1 MAGLIIWAKWAFID
15 GEFRR
20 DAAIYVVESSI
31 RETGQR
37 RALVAKH
44 PDATV
49 FGGDDLLMLPGLI
62 NSHDH
67 GRALGTASLGVPD
80 AMLEVWLDNLD
91 IVPRLSPKLAAQY
104 EGLQLI
110 GSGVTAVAHSHNPV
124 SYETMFD
131 EVRPTLDGY
140 REAGVRVAM
149 HPPLLDQ
156 NSFIY
161 DDRESFIASLPIEYR
176 NQARA
181 TTTVNPPSL
190 DEYFAALDA
199 LFEGCHDPQQH
210 WVHIQVSP
218 VGGQWASDELTTRA
232 MQWARAK
239 NTRVQMHM
247 LESPYQRRYAFRR
260 WQKGFIQ
267 HLADIGALGEWLTLA
282 HMVWVEDTDADLLAA
297 RGAGVAH
304 NPSSNLR
311 LRSGIAPIA
320 RFHRSGVRVG
330 IGMDGQTLDDD
341 QDYLREMRLAYT
353 LGNRPG
359 ARALDLPSLAVFN
372 MATRDGAG
380 VTFGADAPLG
390 VLVPGYLADVVL
402 LDWERIKGDWCP
414 PDYPSDA
421 HLLEFVLR
429 RANRTHVRHVIV
441 NGEWYVRDGTH
452 TRLDTASVSRAVREE
467 LASQPVPTPGVLGPY
482 VRDFYAAWDAEMY
495 IDSTIDGKDT

>member
-37 RALVAKH
+37 RVLVEKY
-44 PDATV
+44 PDAAV
-49 FGGDDLLMLPGLI
+49 FGGDDLLMLPGLT

-80 AMLEVWLDNLD
+80 AMLEVWLDNLG
-91 IVPRLSPKLAAQY
+91 IVPRLSPQLAAQY

-110 GSGVTAVAHSHNPV
+110 ASGVTAVAHSHNPA
-124 SYETMFD
+124 SYESMFD
-131 EVRPTLDGY
+131 EVQPTLDGY
-140 REAGVRVAM
+140 RQAGVRVAM

-156 NSFIY
+156 NGLIY
-161 DDRESFIASLPIEYR
+161 DDRETFIASLPTDYR

-181 TTTVNPPSL
+181 PITAAPPSL
-190 DEYFAALDA
+190 DDYFAALHA
-199 LFEGCHDPQQH
+199 LFESCHDPLQH

-218 VGGQWASDELTTRA
+218 VGGQWASDELITRA
-232 MQWARAK
+232 VQWARAK
-239 NTRVQMHM
+239 KTRVQMHM

-267 HLADIGALGEWLTLA
+267 HLDDIGVLGEWLTLA

-297 RGAGVAH
+297 RGTCVAH

-320 RFHRSGVRVG
+320 RFHHSGVRVG

-341 QDYLREMRLAYT
+341 QDYLREMRLAFT

-359 ARALDLPSLAVFN
+359 ASAHDLMPIPVFN

-380 VTFGADAPLG
+380 VTFGVDAPLG
-390 VLVPGYLADVVL
+390 VLAPGYLADVVL
-402 LDWERIKGDWCP
+402 LDWERIKGEWCP
-414 PDYPSDA
+414 PEYPSDA
-421 HLLEFVLR
+421 HLPEFFLR
-429 RANRTHVRHVIV
+429 RANRTHVRHVMV
-441 NGEWYVRDGTH
+441 NGEWYVRDGAH
-452 TRLDTASVSRAVREE
+452 TRLDAGAVSRAVREE
-467 LASQPVPTPGVLGPY
+467 LASQPVPTLGVLGPY
-482 VRDFYAAWDAEMY
+482 IRNFYGAWDAE
-495 IDSTIDGKDT
+495 S